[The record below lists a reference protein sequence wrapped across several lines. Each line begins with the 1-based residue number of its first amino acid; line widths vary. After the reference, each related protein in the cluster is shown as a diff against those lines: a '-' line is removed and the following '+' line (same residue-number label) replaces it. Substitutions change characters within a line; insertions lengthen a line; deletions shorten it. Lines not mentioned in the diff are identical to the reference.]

1 MGEFLFLMFIIT
13 FVISNIIAI
22 FTGLHIIFER
32 TYNIPM
38 IMIMLYGFIGT
49 LLVSIVMFI
58 LFIICKIEQTKFWQN
73 ISKMRE
79 I

>member
-1 MGEFLFLMFIIT
+1 
-13 FVISNIIAI
+13 
-22 FTGLHIIFER
+22 
-32 TYNIPM
+32 
-38 IMIMLYGFIGT
+38 MIMLYGFIGT

>member
-13 FVISNIIAI
+13 FVLSNIIAI
-22 FTGLHIIFER
+22 FIGLHVIFER
-32 TYNIPM
+32 QYNIPM
-38 IMIMLYGFIGT
+38 VVVMLYGFIGT
-49 LLVSIVMFI
+49 LLVATVMSI
-58 LFIICKIEQTKFWQN
+58 LFVLCKIEETEFWRK